1 MFFKK
6 LLKIHKKSTA
16 SEEKY
21 IPLSEAAKYTPYSA
35 EYLSLRARQGK
46 LRAIKVGKIWV
57 TKREW
62 VEEYVRKYQGKE
74 ETVKLP
80 TSFFKLPT
88 FKLRFEILFALTL
101 LLFFVSFALAKDSL
115 KIVAK
120 EIVSSLEEIGEDF
133 VIGAN
138 LQFSKTGKS
147 FKNVFSQRKEGAEI
161 ALAETSQTTQKG
173 LASVSE
179 FFKDYFQWLGEKITK
194 PFKKEKKAE
203 EVKKAEIQKEITIP
217 KEVQEKISSLEEKI
231 KELERKPPLVRE
243 IEVERKVVVEPI
255 KRVEVEKI
263 TEFIPSEELAKV
275 KSQLSIFGETLRK
288 IQPNPP
294 YTTALTSPIYIQQ
307 GIQGGA
313 GIFASLAAE
322 SAAFRTLGVGASVTL
337 GSDSRDK
344 LTVNSVSQFNAPITV
359 GQNALTIDTSGNIK
373 TQGSAE
379 IAGNLITQGLT
390 EFKSPFT
397 LTSTSTPQL
406 SIRYDELNKLDISV
420 FSTGAVNVSS
430 TATTTL
436 FAAGN
441 QNQFVLG
448 SNGNVGIGTETP
460 LEKLTISGNI
470 LGTGNLTIQ
479 GLTSLATTTISTQL
493 TVPKITSLADL
504 TIDPT
509 GNLIISKPTTISA
522 NFTVL
527 GTSTLATTTLSRLT
541 ITELTPGSVLFAGA
555 GGLISQD
562 NSNLFWD
569 NTNKRLGIGTSTPSQ
584 KLDVQGGNINVSGSL
599 MTGGVA
605 RIDSSGNLINIGN
618 ITLSGTISGT
628 YTIGGTPTL
637 ASSLTGSGS
646 PNITGIGLL
655 SATNLTISGTATTTN
670 LNVTG
675 LTNLATTT
683 ISTQLSVPLIT
694 SPSVLTISPSGNATT
709 TITGP
714 VILAS
719 QTGNVGIGTTA
730 PSQRLTVAGNIG
742 IQAGA
747 NAFIGTLDNYA
758 LSLRTNNTD
767 RVFIT
772 NAGNVGIGTTSPSA
786 AKLHLAGTDT
796 EGYTATI
803 RLQNQNSGGADAFI
817 TASDSYWLAGAN
829 KLLFGI
835 GGMPAS
841 ANVKMVLDSS
851 GNVGIGTTA
860 PVSLLELYKTNA
872 SPILTIT
879 SATSTTYSPQIAFRT
894 GATPTTKFT
903 LGVDISTG
911 KLKIVPSS
919 DITTST
925 GITIDSS
932 GNVGIG
938 TTAPGVKLDVV
949 GSVRTD
955 STPLSGHGL
964 YGKLNSYDTRSSN
977 YLPEQYYMGAVL
989 EFKNNS
995 TIGLSGE
1002 GTYSGLLTYRQ
1013 WSSGTDWSGG
1023 GVHQLAFGSSGNIWH
1038 RYSQTTGSWGSWAR
1052 LLDTANVVKT
1062 SNVLQ
1067 IDGTGNSYIMGN
1079 VGIGTTA
1086 PGSKLTIS
1094 GASYFGYLSTPSGVT
1109 AATTTGGNFSA
1120 TGTYYYVVTA
1130 LDSNNLSSAKSSEVS
1145 CLIDPTSTACQIS
1158 WSSVSG
1164 AAKYRVWRGTSSG
1177 GENQYFETTA
1187 TSYTDTGTTGT
1198 SGTPPSS
1205 PTSAYFAGNVGIGTT
1220 APSAKLQV
1228 VGGAIMPAVGN
1239 SASAGIYFPPNP
1251 GGGGGDEAFIRYYV
1265 ESGETTKLLIG
1276 INNDPDDRL
1285 SLYQYG
1291 AERLTIYNGN
1301 VGIGT
1306 TAPSSRLTIA
1316 AGATNGEFAIGNFNA
1331 KVVDDMEDVTDW
1343 SSSDGT
1349 YTPISLE
1356 STNVKVGNYAL
1367 KISTTVSNSNGDTV
1381 TKTISNENW
1390 SSYGKLG
1397 FWIKASYTTTSTDAT
1412 TSQIISVQFNDTSGG
1427 TYTRNITIKEFDQWQ
1442 YEEWD
1447 ISSLTRSS
1455 VSWIRFRI
1463 DNDYGSP
1470 VFYIDQIRLYSS
1482 TERTGEIFV
1491 DKSGSLVIMGRNTT
1505 EIYAPNSSSG
1515 QLPGLKVGPAVTE
1528 VNQPLSVN
1536 VGGDVGLSYD
1546 LIFLNT
1552 GLSSITSEGGLQILA
1567 GAPYRIA
1574 NLTLGTRYNPGARD
1588 SGTSSGSNTATT
1600 LNDTSKSWA
1609 TSTWVGGAVRITA
1622 GTGAGQVRAICANTP
1637 TQITVCDSWTTI
1649 PDTTSKYEIIGMPTG
1664 GDVIVDI
1671 GGANFA
1677 SGGFKI
1683 FGADEGGAVFRVS
1696 PTGDVEIGSSGG
1708 WGEGKLIVK
1717 GGIILRG
1724 GNLQANKLSAPT
1736 GLNSTTQNS
1745 GGSLSGAV
1753 ATYYYKVTAINDDG
1767 TETTPSA
1774 TRAQSLTP
1782 LSAPTPSLTVNT
1794 TGTTYYAYRVAVYT
1808 SNGTS
1813 TPSNSVTTDIGADPP
1828 NNTISWSAVSG
1839 ASGYILYRQKATTT
1853 ADWEWI
1859 DMGTST
1865 SYTDTLSTWPA
1876 TTTLPTLNNARTN
1889 TNIITLTWNV
1899 VPGAKGY
1906 KVYRGTD
1913 DVWGNADD
1921 RLVDNGVIFTNQ
1933 VVDDGVGDSSGQVSP
1948 PTTNTTGGDLTIQ
1961 GYITMASSTYQTL
1974 VTRVKAGAPTEADAN
1989 GALVVD
1995 SSNGRFY
2002 FRYGDTWHY
2011 VAQTAGFEI
2020 PANEIYDPIT
2030 GQLISEGDFVLGW
2043 INEIK
2048 SDSARHGLWVRFD
2061 TVKDKIFN
2069 EFKEKIKNEF
2079 KFSIDDSGY
2088 LVVEKIKAKEI
2099 KAEKICLD
2107 DICITK
2113 EELRQ
2118 LLESRNK
2125 EVGSMNGGG
2134 ERGGTNQETTTTT
2147 TTTESTPTSTSP

>member
-46 LRAIKVGKIWV
+46 LRAIKIGKIWV

-62 VEEYVRKYQGKE
+62 IEEYLRKYQGKE
-74 ETVKLP
+74 NTQLP
-80 TSFFKLPT
+80 TSFFQLPKIKT
-88 FKLRFEILFALTL
+88 EILFALTL

-115 KIVAK
+115 KSLVNDFVPVLK
-120 EIVSSLEEIGEDF
+120 EVGEDF

-138 LQFSKTGKS
+138 LQFSKIGKS
-147 FKNVFSQRKEGAEI
+147 FKNVFSLAKEGAE
-161 ALAETSQTTQKG
+161 AVTENFGDTLSQTSQKINFGVAAIGETTQKG

-179 FFKDYFQWLGEKITK
+179 FFKEYFQWLGENFLAAGRKIK
-194 PFKKEKKAE
+194 NFGLGIKESVAGGAKG
-203 EVKKAEIQKEITIP
+203 VG
-217 KEVQEKISSLEEKI
+217 EKISGIPGLFKKKPEKIGVQKGVPEEITKKITSLEEKI
-231 KELERKPPLVRE
+231 KELEARPPQIKEV
-243 IEVERKVVVEPI
+243 EVERKVVVQPV
-255 KRVEVEKI
+255 KEVEKI
-263 TEFIPSEELAKV
+263 TEFIPSEELSKI
-275 KSQLSIFGETLRK
+275 KSQLAIFGEITKK
-288 IQPNPP
+288 IQPTPP
-294 YTTALTSPIYIQQ
+294 YTTAPTSPIYIQQ
-307 GIQGGA
+307 GIQTGGA

-441 QNQFVLG
+441 ANQLVLG

-504 TIDPT
+504 TIDPN

-694 SPSVLTISPSGNATT
+694 SPSTLTISPSSNATT

-747 NAFIGTLDNYA
+747 NAFIGTLDNFA

-767 RVFIT
+767 RIFIT
-772 NAGNVGIGTTSPSA
+772 NAGNVGIGTTA
-786 AKLHLAGTDT
+786 
-796 EGYTATI
+796 
-803 RLQNQNSGGADAFI
+803 
-817 TASDSYWLAGAN
+817 
-829 KLLFGI
+829 
-835 GGMPAS
+835 PA
-841 ANVKMVLDSS
+841 
-851 GNVGIGTTA
+851 
-860 PVSLLELYKTNA
+860 Y
-872 SPILTIT
+872 
-879 SATSTTYSPQIAFRT
+879 
-894 GATPTTKFT
+894 
-903 LGVDISTG
+903 
-911 KLKIVPSS
+911 
-919 DITTST
+919 
-925 GITIDSS
+925 
-932 GNVGIG
+932 
-938 TTAPGVKLDVV
+938 KLDVA
-949 GSVRTD
+949 GDIRATGAVRTD
-955 STPLSGHGL
+955 AVYSNTGYVSASGSNLLTMTPYVDNALGFRTPFKVEKWDGSTWVDITDAAPWGYLTD
-964 YGKLNSYDTRSSN
+964 GKPSTSIALINYNYTPDATRIRFSYDFGASWVSPAQQLVLYFQHVITINSVLVEQADDSTFTTNLETLANIGSSSCGDCTRIIPTLN
-977 YLPEQYYMGAVL
+977 FWRRYLRI
-989 EFKNNS
+989 
-995 TIGLSGE
+995 TIEVS
-1002 GTYSGLLTYRQ
+1002 RP
-1013 WSSGTDWSGG
+1013 SGT
-1023 GVHQLAFGSSGNIWH
+1023 
-1038 RYSQTTGSWGSWAR
+1038 SWALVAREIAYYSPAFYGGSR
-1052 LLDTANVVKT
+1052 LINSMIPMDWDYNKNVF
-1062 SNVLQ
+1062 
-1067 IDGTGNSYIMGN
+1067 
-1079 VGIGTTA
+1079 
-1086 PGSKLTIS
+1086 
-1094 GASYFGYLSTPSGVT
+1094 FG
-1109 AATTTGGNFSA
+1109 
-1120 TGTYYYVVTA
+1120 
-1130 LDSNNLSSAKSSEVS
+1130 
-1145 CLIDPTSTACQIS
+1145 
-1158 WSSVSG
+1158 
-1164 AAKYRVWRGTSSG
+1164 
-1177 GENQYFETTA
+1177 
-1187 TSYTDTGTTGT
+1187 
-1198 SGTPPSS
+1198 
-1205 PTSAYFAGNVGIGTT
+1205 
-1220 APSAKLQV
+1220 
-1228 VGGAIMPAVGN
+1228 
-1239 SASAGIYFPPNP
+1239 
-1251 GGGGGDEAFIRYYV
+1251 
-1265 ESGETTKLLIG
+1265 
-1276 INNDPDDRL
+1276 
-1285 SLYQYG
+1285 
-1291 AERLTIYNGN
+1291 GN

-1331 KVVDDMEDVTDW
+1331 KVVDDMEDVSDW

-1412 TSQIISVQFNDTSGG
+1412 TSQIISIQFHDTGG
-1427 TYTRNITIKEFDQWQ
+1427 NIQTHAITIKEFDQWQ

-1447 ISSLTRSS
+1447 ISGVASTDRDA
-1455 VSWIRFRI
+1455 VDWIRFRI

-1528 VNQPLSVN
+1528 VNQPLISQCRRRC
-1536 VGGDVGLSYD
+1536 G
-1546 LIFLNT
+1546 I
-1552 GLSSITSEGGLQILA
+1552 
-1567 GAPYRIA
+1567 
-1574 NLTLGTRYNPGARD
+1574 
-1588 SGTSSGSNTATT
+1588 
-1600 LNDTSKSWA
+1600 
-1609 TSTWVGGAVRITA
+1609 
-1622 GTGAGQVRAICANTP
+1622 
-1637 TQITVCDSWTTI
+1637 
-1649 PDTTSKYEIIGMPTG
+1649 
-1664 GDVIVDI
+1664 
-1671 GGANFA
+1671 
-1677 SGGFKI
+1677 
-1683 FGADEGGAVFRVS
+1683 
-1696 PTGDVEIGSSGG
+1696 
-1708 WGEGKLIVK
+1708 KL
-1717 GGIILRG
+1717 R
-1724 GNLQANKLSAPT
+1724 P
-1736 GLNSTTQNS
+1736 
-1745 GGSLSGAV
+1745 
-1753 ATYYYKVTAINDDG
+1753 
-1767 TETTPSA
+1767 
-1774 TRAQSLTP
+1774 
-1782 LSAPTPSLTVNT
+1782 
-1794 TGTTYYAYRVAVYT
+1794 
-1808 SNGTS
+1808 
-1813 TPSNSVTTDIGADPP
+1813 
-1828 NNTISWSAVSG
+1828 
-1839 ASGYILYRQKATTT
+1839 
-1853 ADWEWI
+1853 
-1859 DMGTST
+1859 
-1865 SYTDTLSTWPA
+1865 
-1876 TTTLPTLNNARTN
+1876 
-1889 TNIITLTWNV
+1889 
-1899 VPGAKGY
+1899 
-1906 KVYRGTD
+1906 
-1913 DVWGNADD
+1913 
-1921 RLVDNGVIFTNQ
+1921 
-1933 VVDDGVGDSSGQVSP
+1933 
-1948 PTTNTTGGDLTIQ
+1948 
-1961 GYITMASSTYQTL
+1961 
-1974 VTRVKAGAPTEADAN
+1974 
-1989 GALVVD
+1989 
-1995 SSNGRFY
+1995 
-2002 FRYGDTWHY
+2002 
-2011 VAQTAGFEI
+2011 
-2020 PANEIYDPIT
+2020 
-2030 GQLISEGDFVLGW
+2030 
-2043 INEIK
+2043 
-2048 SDSARHGLWVRFD
+2048 
-2061 TVKDKIFN
+2061 
-2069 EFKEKIKNEF
+2069 
-2079 KFSIDDSGY
+2079 
-2088 LVVEKIKAKEI
+2088 
-2099 KAEKICLD
+2099 C
-2107 DICITK
+2107 
-2113 EELRQ
+2113 
-2118 LLESRNK
+2118 LLEHWPLLNHF
-2125 EVGSMNGGG
+2125 
-2134 ERGGTNQETTTTT
+2134 
-2147 TTTESTPTSTSP
+2147 